1 MDLAQNNALGKYL
14 RDRRS
19 ALDPASLGFACA
31 RRRTPGLR
39 REEVA
44 QRANISPTWYT
55 WLEQGRGG
63 APSEPVLERIAQ
75 ALVLTT
81 GEREHVFLLALGRPP
96 VVRMQTENAISPR
109 LQRVLDA
116 LGTSPAFIKSLTWEL
131 VAWNRA
137 AAAVFGYDALA
148 PDERNIM
155 RRIFCTPAS
164 RLANPHWES
173 VARFAVAAFRA
184 DVARAGRSADIDILI
199 ESLCADS
206 AEFQALWI
214 DTDVRSFGDGTKHL
228 RHPATGEIAM
238 EYSSFTVDGRP
249 DLGMVV
255 YHPLTEADADKV
267 RSLLAPAPASH

>member
-1 MDLAQNNALGKYL
+1 MDIAENNALGKYL
-14 RDRRS
+14 RDRR
-19 ALDPASLGFACA
+19 ARLDAATLGFACA

-81 GEREHVFLLALGRPP
+81 DEREHVFLLALGRPP
-96 VVRMQTENAISPR
+96 AVRYQGEHAISPR

-116 LGTSPAFIKSLTWEL
+116 LGASPAFIKSLTWDL

-137 AAAVFGYDALA
+137 AAAVFGYDKLG
-148 PDERNIM
+148 PGERNIL
-155 RRIFCTPAS
+155 RRIFCSPAS
-164 RLANPHWES
+164 RLANPHWET

-184 DVARAGRSADIDILI
+184 DAARAGPSVEIDRVVDALA
-199 ESLCADS
+199 ADS
-206 AEFQALWI
+206 PEFAAMWQ
-214 DTDVRSFGDGTKHL
+214 DSDVRSFGDGVKNFKH
-228 RHPATGEIAM
+228 PDAGIIAM
-238 EYSSFTVDGRP
+238 EFSSFAVDGRP
-249 DLGMVV
+249 DLGLVI
-255 YHPLTEADADKV
+255 YNPLTDADVNKV
-267 RSLLAPAPASH
+267 RALLAA

>member
-1 MDLAQNNALGKYL
+1 MDVAENNALGKYL
-14 RDRRS
+14 RDRRT

-96 VVRMQTENAISPR
+96 AVRLQTENAISPR

-137 AAAVFGYDALA
+137 AAAVFGYDALG
-148 PDERNIM
+148 PGERNIL

-184 DVARAGRSADIDILI
+184 DVARAGPSAEIDMVIDAL
-199 ESLCADS
+199 SADS
-206 AEFQALWI
+206 AEFAAMWR
-214 DTDVRSFGDGTKHL
+214 DSDVRSYGDGVKNL
-228 RHPATGEIAM
+228 RHPEAGIIAM
-238 EYSSFTVDGRP
+238 EFSSFAVDGRP
-249 DLGMVV
+249 DLGLVI
-255 YHPLTEADADKV
+255 YNPLTGADMDKV
-267 RSLLAPAPASH
+267 RALL

>member
-1 MDLAQNNALGKYL
+1 MSTAENNSLGKYL
-14 RDRRS
+14 RKRRTE
-19 ALDPASLGFACA
+19 LDAASLGFACA
-31 RRRTPGLR
+31 RRRTQGLR

-44 QRANISPTWYT
+44 QRASISPTWYT

-75 ALVLTT
+75 ALVLTAT
-81 GEREHVFLLALGRPP
+81 EREHVFLLALGRLPS
-96 VVRMQTENAISPR
+96 VRYQVENAISPR

-116 LGTSPAFIKSLTWEL
+116 FTVSPAFIKSLMWDL

-137 AAAVFGYDALA
+137 AAAVFGYDAER
-148 PDERNIM
+148 PQERNIL
-155 RRIFCTPAS
+155 RRIFCTPGGRAM
-164 RLANPHWES
+164 NPHWES
-173 VARFAVAAFRA
+173 VARFCVAAFRA
-184 DVARAGRSADIDILI
+184 DVARAGRSEDIDILI
-199 ESLCADS
+199 ASLCADS
-206 AEFQALWI
+206 PEFAALWA
-214 DTDVRSFGDGTKHL
+214 DTDVRSYGDGTKHL

-267 RSLLAPAPASH
+267 RSLL